1 MSKESIQE
9 DLGRGDAAEIL
20 HIKYKVET
28 NGSTKLVELPF
39 QMGVMAALS
48 GDQEGKPEL
57 SNREFVDISRN
68 NFDEV
73 MRGMGVEQDPKD
85 KRGPRLVLDIDDELR
100 GVELRFP
107 SMDAFTPDGLIQQVE
122 ELRKLYALR
131 EQLRELLSK
140 VGGKRELLGELRK
153 IVAQASQTA
162 ASEPVTEV
170 KP

>member
-9 DLGRGDAAEIL
+9 ELGRGDAAELL

-48 GDQEGKPEL
+48 GDQEGKSEL
-57 SNREFVDISRN
+57 SSREFVDISRT
-68 NFDEV
+68 NFNEV
-73 MRGMGVEQDPKD
+73 MRGMGTEAEKKN
-85 KRGPRLVLDIDDELR
+85 KRGPRLVLDVDEELR

-107 SMDAFTPDGLIQQVE
+107 NMDAFTPDGLIQQVE
-122 ELRKLYALR
+122 ALRKLHALR

-153 IVAQASQTA
+153 IAAQASQGA
-162 ASEPVTEV
+162 AIEAVTEV